1 MDYKKLRK
9 EFKELLNNIT
19 NKEIN
24 SWLKFDNKRL
34 KQENGKNTYCK

>member
-34 KQENGKNTYCK
+34 KQENK